1 MSKVNVM
8 RTGMTYNAV
17 VTTTI
22 RLRFSFDSISIRL
35 SFDVE
40 RQSNDSCIAPNG
52 SQTASSQGRI
62 AVVSNELDDHI
73 YDKLI

>member
-1 MSKVNVM
+1 ML
-8 RTGMTYNAV
+8 TGMTYYAV

-40 RQSNDSCIAPNG
+40 RQSNG
-52 SQTASSQGRI
+52 SRMT
-62 AVVSNELDDHI
+62 VVSRRTGVKRRRVKVESQLYPTN
-73 YDKLI
+73 